1 MRSSQSE
8 QPFAQEPGHATD
20 RQVLVGVDAPLS
32 SATQYALRQLATFF
46 APDAAH
52 LHLLVLTVIP
62 LPVSTGRYAALYPLS
77 PTREERAQAEEALR
91 LAREALSHGGLAL
104 ARIETLIRVGAPAD
118 ELAAVARQRQ
128 VDCLIIG
135 SQGNAPAQRLRRVFA
150 GSTSRS
156 VLRLAPCP
164 VMIMVLPHSRPPKDL
179 AACYE
184 AAIRHTLADRP
195 TSLVILTAREA
206 AGRFLPPGATAA
218 GRKARKA
225 AARALE
231 RLARAGVLSR
241 RDVAGEVRSVN
252 D

>member
-1 MRSSQSE
+1 MRSSQNE
-8 QPFAQEPGHATD
+8 QHLSQEPGHATD
-20 RQVLVGVDAPLS
+20 RQLLVGVDAPLTP
-32 SATQYALRQLATFF
+32 ATQDALRQLATFF

-62 LPVSTGRYAALYPLS
+62 LPVSTGRYATLYPLS

-91 LAREALSHGGLAL
+91 LAREVLSHGGLAL

-118 ELAAVARQRQ
+118 ELAAVARQGQ

-135 SQGNAPAQRLRRVFA
+135 SRGNAPAQRLRRVFA

-156 VLRLAPCP
+156 ILRLASCP
-164 VMIMVLPHSRPPKDL
+164 VMIMVLPRSRPPKDL
-179 AACYE
+179 VACYE
-184 AAIRHTLADRP
+184 AAIRHTLADQP

-206 AGRFLPPGATAA
+206 AGRFLPLGATAA

-231 RLARAGVLSR
+231 RLAHAGVLSR
-241 RDVAGEVRSVN
+241 RDVRVEVRYVN

>member
-8 QPFAQEPGHATD
+8 QPFAQQPGQATE
-20 RQVLVGVDAPLS
+20 RHLLVGVDAPLS
-32 SATQYALRQLATFF
+32 PVTQDALRQLAAFF

-77 PTREERAQAEEALR
+77 PTREQRAQAEEALR
-91 LAREALSHGGLAL
+91 LAREVLSHGGLAL
-104 ARIETLIRVGAPAD
+104 ARIETLIRMGAPAD
-118 ELAAVARQRQ
+118 ELATLARRRR

-135 SQGNAPAQRLRRVFA
+135 SRGNAPAQRLRRVFA
-150 GSTSRS
+150 GSTSRR
-156 VLRLAPCP
+156 VLRLASCP
-164 VMIMVLPHSRPPKDL
+164 VMIMALPRPRAPRDL
-179 AACYE
+179 VAWYE
-184 AAIRHTLADRP
+184 AAIRHTLADQSN
-195 TSLVILTAREA
+195 TLVILTTREA
-206 AGRFLPPGATAA
+206 AGRFLPPGVTAA

-231 RLARAGVLSR
+231 RLAAAGLLGR
-241 RDVAGEVRSVN
+241 RDVAGEARFVN

>member
-1 MRSSQSE
+1 MRYSQSE
-8 QPFAQEPGHATD
+8 QHLSQEPGHATD
-20 RQVLVGVDAPLS
+20 RQLLVGVDAPLTP
-32 SATQYALRQLATFF
+32 ATQYALHQLATFF

-52 LHLLVLTVIP
+52 LRVLVLTVIP

-164 VMIMVLPHSRPPKDL
+164 VMIMVLPRSRPPKDL
-179 AACYE
+179 VAWYE

-195 TSLVILTAREA
+195 NTLVILTAREA
-206 AGRFLPPGATAA
+206 AGRFLPLGVAA
-218 GRKARKA
+218 SGRKARKA

-231 RLARAGVLSR
+231 RLAHAGVLSR
-241 RDVAGEVRSVN
+241 RDVAGEVRYVN